1 MNREDLKK
9 LIVGPI
15 ATVPT
20 PFDDDFQV
28 DFGRMY
34 ELTQWWVENG
44 LVKGKA
50 VIKVAAA
57 MGEGPQLDDWEW
69 QRLLRTA
76 VQAADGRATVMC
88 GLHYKDTIRAVQ
100 DAKIAQDL
108 GAVGLQVSSPSLNGP
123 TQDDVVRHFAD
134 VCAAVDIGVM
144 AYVVNNM
151 PGGTIY
157 PETFRRMADFDT
169 MVALKWTPPPGGDYH
184 DIADMV
190 DVVNIIDNTKD
201 PVRNHKMGGR
211 GYINWTAEI
220 HPPHDLKVW
229 DLLESRR
236 YDEAQQLWDFRAQ
249 ATRGVQCQAPRKVRR
264 AGAPQEGA
272 YEGHGAPRW
281 RLQAPVAAG
290 HRRRTGG
297 AGGDTEGVRLACAG
311 ARRARGRPSIDTGRE
326 VS

>member
-1 MNREDLKK
+1 MNRDELKK

-20 PFDDDFQV
+20 PFDADFQV

-108 GAVGLQVSSPSLNGP
+108 GAVGLQVSAPSLNGP
-123 TQDDVVRHFAD
+123 TQDDIVRHFAD

-157 PETFRRMADFDT
+157 PETFRRMAGFDT

-211 GYINWTAEI
+211 GL
-220 HPPHDLKVW
+220 HQLD
-229 DLLESRR
+229 RR
-236 YDEAQQLWDFRAQ
+236 DTPTPRPQGLGPAGEQVLRRGAAALGLRAQ
-249 ATRGVQCQAPRKVRR
+249 APRGVQRQAPADLRR
-264 AGAPQEGA
+264 AGAPQEGP
-272 YEGHGAPRW
+272 YESNGTARRRLQTPVAPR
-281 RLQAPVAAG
+281 
-290 HRRRTGG
+290 HRRRAGG
-297 AGGDTEGVRLACAG
+297 AGRDTQGVRLAG
-311 ARRARGRPSIDTGRE
+311 T
-326 VS
+326 

>member
-1 MNREDLKK
+1 MNREELKK

-20 PFDDDFQV
+20 PFDADFQV

-108 GAVGLQVSSPSLNGP
+108 GAVGLQVSAPSLNGP
-123 TQDDVVRHFAD
+123 TQDDVVRHFDD

-157 PETFRRMADFDT
+157 PETFRRMAGFDT
-169 MVALKWTPPPGGDYH
+169 MVALKWTPPPRRRLPRH
-184 DIADMV
+184 
-190 DVVNIIDNTKD
+190 
-201 PVRNHKMGGR
+201 RRHGGR
-211 GYINWTAEI
+211 RQHHRQHEGPGAQPQDGRTRL
-220 HPPHDLKVW
+220 HQLD
-229 DLLESRR
+229 RR
-236 YDEAQQLWDFRAQ
+236 DTPTPRPEGLGPAGEQALRRSAAALGLRAQ
-249 ATRGVQCQAPRKVRR
+249 APRGVQRQAPADLRR
-264 AGAPQEGA
+264 TGAPQEGP
-272 YEGHGAPRW
+272 YESNGTARR
-281 RLQAPVAAG
+281 RLQAPVAPR
-290 HRRRTGG
+290 HRRRAGG
-297 AGGDTEGVRLACAG
+297 AG
-311 ARRARGRPSIDTGRE
+311 
-326 VS
+326 

>member
-1 MNREDLKK
+1 MNRDELKE

-20 PFDDDFQV
+20 PFDAEFQV

-69 QRLLRTA
+69 QRLLRTV
-76 VQAADGRATVMC
+76 VQAANDKASIMC

-100 DAKIAQDL
+100 DAKTAQDL
-108 GAVGLQVSSPSLNGP
+108 GAIGLQVSTPSLNAP
-123 TQDDVVRHFAD
+123 TQDDIVRHFED
-134 VCAAVDIGVM
+134 VSRAVDIGVM

-157 PETFRRMADFDT
+157 PETIRRMVEFESL
-169 MVALKWTPPPGGDYH
+169 VAIKWTPPPDGDYH
-184 DIADMV
+184 DIADLV
-190 DVVNIIDNTKD
+190 HRFNIIDNTKN

-229 DLLESRR
+229 DLLESKR
-236 YDEAQQLWDFRAQ
+236 YDEAQDLWDSVHKPLMEFSGKLQEKSGGQ
-249 ATRGVQCQAPRKVRR
+249 A
-264 AGAPQEGA
+264 
-272 YEGHGAPRW
+272 
-281 RLQAPVAAG
+281 RLKKALMKAM
-290 HRRRTGG
+290 
-297 AGGDTEGVRLACAG
+297 
-311 ARRARGRPSIDTGRE
+311 GRPAGDSRPPSLPVTDAEQAELSEILKGFGWPVPETSG
-326 VS
+326 